1 MIYIAEVD
9 KRKNEENDLKYSL
22 IGKITGYMLKRNKN
36 SKNRMHES

>member
-22 IGKITGYMLKRNKN
+22 IGKITGYMLKK
-36 SKNRMHES
+36 KTLKHECMKA